1 MTEER
6 AIKFFSEVM
15 GKTMG
20 LLLKHEETRIANWY
34 ESDSDDSSTSFFRY
48 ARTLMECADPP

>member
-34 ESDSDDSSTSFFRY
+34 E
-48 ARTLMECADPP
+48 